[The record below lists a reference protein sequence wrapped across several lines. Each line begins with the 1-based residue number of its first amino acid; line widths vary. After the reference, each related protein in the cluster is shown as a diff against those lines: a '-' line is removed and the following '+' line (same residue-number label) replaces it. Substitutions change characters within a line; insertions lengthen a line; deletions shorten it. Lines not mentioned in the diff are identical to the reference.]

1 MSAFS
6 TGKFRR
12 FNNRC
17 RRRLRKFLV
26 MPIIINEIEI
36 SVEVA
41 PNNNG
46 GQATGTPVNAVSK
59 EEIIREC
66 VEKVM
71 ELLNQKTER

>member
-1 MSAFS
+1 
-6 TGKFRR
+6 
-12 FNNRC
+12 
-17 RRRLRKFLV
+17 